1 MPSSDSRLLTL
12 VSAVEALVE
21 RGLLDADERAVVD
34 QLVAAIGASDL
45 SAGARDSLSARVSDL
60 GNESIAR
67 AGRRL
72 VSRLNP
78 EQYGGLRPERFFTQC
93 YELRSRLTHGSTP
106 PPLDDIGNAAA
117 ELERMVRDLIALE
130 LSSDADDS
138 Q

>member
-21 RGLLDADERAVVD
+21 RGPLEADEQEVVD
-34 QLVAAIGASDL
+34 QFVAAIGASDL
-45 SAGARDSLSARVSDL
+45 SAGARDSLSARARDL
-60 GNESIAR
+60 GNEPIAR

-72 VSRLNP
+72 VSRLDP
-78 EQYGGLRPERFFTQC
+78 ELYGGIRPERFFTEC

-106 PPLDDIGNAAA
+106 PSLDDIVNAAP
-117 ELERMVRDLIALE
+117 ELERMVRVLALA
-130 LSSDADDS
+130 LRTDADDS